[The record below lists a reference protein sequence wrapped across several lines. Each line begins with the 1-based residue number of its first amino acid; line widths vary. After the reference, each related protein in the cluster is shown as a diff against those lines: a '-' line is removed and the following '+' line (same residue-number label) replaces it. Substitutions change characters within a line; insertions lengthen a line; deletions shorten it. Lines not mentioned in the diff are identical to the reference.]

1 MSDLQQTPVTRAE
14 RRGPLQPQQRLRTDP
29 PHSVPAVCTCIC
41 PRVFLHPRTCMC
53 VCASTRFCACEP
65 LVRVCTHLRTHVS
78 ALPARCPEG
87 PQLCRGGG
95 VPTQPLRSVQ
105 PGPRKAV
112 TAPPC
117 RCELR

>member
-65 LVRVCTHLRTHVS
+65 LVHVSTHLRTHVS

-95 VPTQPLRSVQ
+95 GGPHAAAPLGAARPPRSRDRTSLQV
-105 PGPRKAV
+105 
-112 TAPPC
+112 
-117 RCELR
+117 